1 MSNRDLNFNKESKDI
16 ESKDDNRALKSFL
29 FSVIIAIIS
38 VTLTYVFVSS
48 KYNEVLDKFDI
59 NRKIMQGD
67 LQGSATSEEGYD
79 NLLMNLKQI
88 RQRIDED
95 FIGEIDEKEMIQHA
109 IKGYV
114 NGLKDDYSEYY
125 TPEEWEEYKESLEGE
140 FYGIGVYMTTDS
152 DKNTIIVSAIKNTPA
167 EAAGLKEGDIIYK
180 VDDEE
185 VLGLD
190 VNLISKKIKGPEGTK
205 VKLTVVRDGKE
216 LEKEITRKKI
226 TVINV
231 ESKML
236 EDKIGY
242 IKIESFDSHVSN
254 EFINELT
261 DLKEKGM
268 KKLILD
274 LRNNTGGDVKETIK
288 ILDLFLPKK
297 SVLFYTKDSKEN
309 EKAEYAFSDTE
320 LDVPIIVLGNK
331 YTASASEI
339 IIAALV
345 DHEKAKFVGITTYG
359 KGVIQTVYETS
370 NGAALKITTMEYFRP
385 SKEKLHEIGI
395 KPDVEVKLDEN
406 KKDKKGEIIDL
417 QLNKA
422 IELIKKEK

>member
-395 KPDVEVKLDEN
+395 KPDVEIKLDEN